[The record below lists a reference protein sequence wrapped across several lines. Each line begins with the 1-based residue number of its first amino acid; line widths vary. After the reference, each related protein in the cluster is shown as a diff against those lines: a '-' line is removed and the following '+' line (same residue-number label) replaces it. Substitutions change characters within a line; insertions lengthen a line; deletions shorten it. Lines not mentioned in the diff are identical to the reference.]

1 MWFVVTAGL
10 LIAFVGGY
18 GARAFL
24 AGWRGEE
31 SPNSASAGLDPRIID
46 GEIERLRARIAILEE
61 SAGAARQAEAANAAK
76 TRFLAAMSHEIRT
89 PLSGVLGMAE
99 LLGDSDVSPEQR
111 SYVDAIRS
119 SGAAL
124 ASLIDEMLDL
134 AKVEAGR
141 LELAAEPFDLT
152 TLVEGAAELLAPR
165 AQGKGLEIATSLAP
179 DLPRALIGDAAR
191 IRQVILNL
199 AGNAIKF
206 TASGG
211 VGVRALRAGEA
222 VRIEVI
228 DTGRGVP
235 LDRREAIFDEFV
247 HACAA
252 DGANGAGLGLA
263 ISRKLAEGM
272 GGRLMLERSDGHG
285 SVFIFEFPLLAQK
298 QSHAAEGVA
307 RAPAPLAMRR
317 ALVVGASPFEAPFLG
332 ERLKGFGAGVER
344 ADGVA
349 AALDALARG
358 PAPDV
363 VIVDCALGAA
373 QAEDIAAAARRA
385 GAGRSLVLLS
395 PFERRALGPGALSRF
410 DGWLVKPVRVDS
422 LLARLDATA
431 RNTQD
436 AAIRSPAP
444 NLCARVLLADDDEVN
459 ALATRRRLERLGAQ
473 VVRAADGLEAVE
485 RAREAMADGGAGLS
499 LILMDL
505 RMPRLD
511 GLEATRRIRA
521 LEAALDAPRTRIVAL
536 TASAF
541 ADERDA
547 ARAAGVDDLL
557 LKPVDADSLRQAVA
571 AAVTASAP
579 LPIAS

>member
-1 MWFVVTAGL
+1 MWFVVFAGL

-18 GARAFL
+18 GARAFV
-24 AGWRGEE
+24 AGWRAEE
-31 SPNSASAGLDPRIID
+31 SPNNAGAGLDPRIID
-46 GEIERLRARIAILEE
+46 GEIERLRAKITSLEA
-61 SAGAARQAEAANAAK
+61 SAGAARQAEAANEAK

-99 LLGDSDVSPEQR
+99 LLGDSDLSPEQR

-124 ASLIDEMLDL
+124 ASLIDEILDL

-206 TASGG
+206 TAAGG
-211 VGVRALRAGEA
+211 VGVRALRAGDI

-235 LDRREAIFDEFV
+235 PERRDAIFDEFV
-247 HACAA
+247 HARAA

-263 ISRKLAEGM
+263 ISRRLAEGM
-272 GGRLMLERSDGHG
+272 GGRLALERSDGHG
-285 SVFIFEFPLLAQK
+285 SVFIFEFPLRENANAM
-298 QSHAAEGVA
+298 SA
-307 RAPAPLAMRR
+307 APAPLAARR

-332 ERLKGFGAGVER
+332 DRLASFGASVER

-349 AALDALARG
+349 AALEALARG

-373 QAEDIAAAARRA
+373 QAEDIATAARRA
-385 GAGRSLVLLS
+385 GAGRALVLFS
-395 PFERRALGPGALSRF
+395 PFERRRMEPGALSHF
-410 DGWLVKPVRVDS
+410 DGWLVKPVRVES
-422 LLARLDATA
+422 LLARLESASGG
-431 RNTQD
+431 TQG
-436 AAIRSPAP
+436 AAIRPPAP
-444 NLCARVLLADDDEVN
+444 NLQARVLLADDDEVN
-459 ALATRRRLERLGAQ
+459 ALATRRRLERLGAE
-473 VVRAADGLEAVE
+473 VIRAADGLEAVE
-485 RAREAMADGGAGLS
+485 RAREAMAADGIGFS
-499 LILMDL
+499 FILMDL
-505 RMPRLD
+505 RMPRVD

-521 LEAALDAPRTRIVAL
+521 LEAAHRAPRTRIVAL

-557 LKPVDADSLRQAVA
+557 LKPVDADSLRETVA
-571 AAVTASAP
+571 AAVAASAP
-579 LPIAS
+579 LSIAS

>member
-1 MWFVVTAGL
+1 MWFVVFAGL

-18 GARAFL
+18 GARAFV
-24 AGWRGEE
+24 AGWRAEE
-31 SPNSASAGLDPRIID
+31 SPNNAGAGLDPRIID
-46 GEIERLRARIAILEE
+46 GEIERLRAKITSLEA
-61 SAGAARQAEAANAAK
+61 SAGAARQAEAANEAK

-99 LLGDSDVSPEQR
+99 LLGDSELSPEQR

-124 ASLIDEMLDL
+124 ASLIDEILDL

-206 TASGG
+206 TAAGG
-211 VGVRALRAGEA
+211 VGVRALRAGDT

-235 LDRREAIFDEFV
+235 PERRDAIFDEFV
-247 HACAA
+247 HARAA

-263 ISRKLAEGM
+263 ISRRLAEGM

-285 SVFIFEFPLLAQK
+285 SVFIFEFPLRENANAM
-298 QSHAAEGVA
+298 SA
-307 RAPAPLAMRR
+307 APAPLAARR

-332 ERLKGFGAGVER
+332 DRLASFGASVER

-349 AALDALARG
+349 AALEALARG

-373 QAEDIAAAARRA
+373 QAEDIATAARRA
-385 GAGRSLVLLS
+385 GAGRALVLFS
-395 PFERRALGPGALSRF
+395 PFERRRMEPGALSHF
-410 DGWLVKPVRVDS
+410 DGWLVKPVRVES
-422 LLARLDATA
+422 LLARLESASGG
-431 RNTQD
+431 TQG
-436 AAIRSPAP
+436 AAIRPPAP
-444 NLCARVLLADDDEVN
+444 NLQARVLLADDDEVN
-459 ALATRRRLERLGAQ
+459 ALATRRRLERLGAE
-473 VVRAADGLEAVE
+473 VIRAADGLEAVE
-485 RAREAMADGGAGLS
+485 RAREAMAADGIGLS

-505 RMPRLD
+505 RMPRVD

-521 LEAALDAPRTRIVAL
+521 LEAAHRAPRTRIVAL

-557 LKPVDADSLRQAVA
+557 LKPVDADSLRETVA
-571 AAVTASAP
+571 AAVAASAP
-579 LPIAS
+579 LSIAS

>member
-1 MWFVVTAGL
+1 MWFVVFAGL

-18 GARAFL
+18 GARAFV
-24 AGWRGEE
+24 AGWRAEE
-31 SPNSASAGLDPRIID
+31 SPNNAGAGLDPRIID
-46 GEIERLRARIAILEE
+46 GEIERLRAKITSLEA
-61 SAGAARQAEAANAAK
+61 SAGAARQAEAANEAK

-99 LLGDSDVSPEQR
+99 LLGDSDLSPEQR

-124 ASLIDEMLDL
+124 ASLIDEILDL

-206 TASGG
+206 TAAGG
-211 VGVRALRAGEA
+211 VGVRALRAGDT

-235 LDRREAIFDEFV
+235 PERRDAIFDEFV
-247 HACAA
+247 HARAA

-263 ISRKLAEGM
+263 ISRRLAEGM
-272 GGRLMLERSDGHG
+272 GGRLALERSDGHG
-285 SVFIFEFPLLAQK
+285 SVFIFEFPLRENANAM
-298 QSHAAEGVA
+298 SA
-307 RAPAPLAMRR
+307 APAPLAARR

-332 ERLKGFGAGVER
+332 DRLASFGASVER

-349 AALDALARG
+349 AALEALARG

-385 GAGRSLVLLS
+385 GAGRALVLFS
-395 PFERRALGPGALSRF
+395 PFERRRMEPGALSHF
-410 DGWLVKPVRVDS
+410 DGWLVKPVRVES
-422 LLARLDATA
+422 LLARLESASGG
-431 RNTQD
+431 TQGV
-436 AAIRSPAP
+436 AIRPPAP
-444 NLCARVLLADDDEVN
+444 NLQARVLLADDDEVN
-459 ALATRRRLERLGAQ
+459 ALATRRRLERLGAE
-473 VVRAADGLEAVE
+473 VIRAADGLEAVE
-485 RAREAMADGGAGLS
+485 RAREAMAADGIGFS

-521 LEAALDAPRTRIVAL
+521 LEAAHRAPRTRIVAL

-557 LKPVDADSLRQAVA
+557 LKPVDADSLRETVA
-571 AAVTASAP
+571 AAVAASAP
-579 LPIAS
+579 LSIAS

>member
-1 MWFVVTAGL
+1 MWFVVFAGL

-18 GARAFL
+18 GARAFV
-24 AGWRGEE
+24 AGWRAEE
-31 SPNSASAGLDPRIID
+31 SPNNAGAGLDPRIID
-46 GEIERLRARIAILEE
+46 GEIERLRAKITSLEA
-61 SAGAARQAEAANAAK
+61 SAGAARQAEAANEAK

-99 LLGDSDVSPEQR
+99 LLGDSELSPEQR

-124 ASLIDEMLDL
+124 ASLIDEILDL

-206 TASGG
+206 TAAGG
-211 VGVRALRAGEA
+211 VGVRALRAGDT

-235 LDRREAIFDEFV
+235 PERRDAIFDEFV
-247 HACAA
+247 HARAA

-263 ISRKLAEGM
+263 ISRRLAEGM
-272 GGRLMLERSDGHG
+272 GGRLALERSDGHG
-285 SVFIFEFPLLAQK
+285 SVFIFEFPLRENANAM
-298 QSHAAEGVA
+298 SA
-307 RAPAPLAMRR
+307 APAPLAMRR

-332 ERLKGFGAGVER
+332 DRLASFGASVER

-349 AALDALARG
+349 AALEALARG

-385 GAGRSLVLLS
+385 GAGRALVLFS
-395 PFERRALGPGALSRF
+395 PFERRRMEPGALSHF
-410 DGWLVKPVRVDS
+410 DGWLVKPVRVES
-422 LLARLDATA
+422 LLARLESASGG
-431 RNTQD
+431 TQG
-436 AAIRSPAP
+436 AAIRPPAP
-444 NLCARVLLADDDEVN
+444 NLQARVLLADDDEVN
-459 ALATRRRLERLGAQ
+459 ALATRRRLERLGAE
-473 VVRAADGLEAVE
+473 VIRAADGLEAVE
-485 RAREAMADGGAGLS
+485 RAREAMAADGIGFS

-505 RMPRLD
+505 RMPRVD

-521 LEAALDAPRTRIVAL
+521 LEAAHRAPRTRIVAL

-557 LKPVDADSLRQAVA
+557 LKPVDADSLRETVA
-571 AAVTASAP
+571 AAVAASAP
-579 LPIAS
+579 LSIAS

>member
-1 MWFVVTAGL
+1 MWFVVFAGL

-18 GARAFL
+18 GARAFV
-24 AGWRGEE
+24 AGWRAEE
-31 SPNSASAGLDPRIID
+31 SPNNAGAGLDPRIID
-46 GEIERLRARIAILEE
+46 GEIERLRAKITSLEA
-61 SAGAARQAEAANAAK
+61 SAGAARQAEAANEAK

-99 LLGDSDVSPEQR
+99 LLGDSELSPEQR

-124 ASLIDEMLDL
+124 ASLIDEILDL

-206 TASGG
+206 TAAGG
-211 VGVRALRAGEA
+211 VGVRALRAGDT

-235 LDRREAIFDEFV
+235 PERRDAIFDEFV
-247 HACAA
+247 HARAA

-263 ISRKLAEGM
+263 ISRRLAQGM
-272 GGRLMLERSDGHG
+272 GGALRLERSSAAG
-285 SVFIFEFPLLAQK
+285 SLFVFEFPL
-298 QSHAAEGVA
+298 
-307 RAPAPLAMRR
+307 RPAPEQAAASSAPPLAVRR
-317 ALVVGASPFEAPFLG
+317 ALIVGASPFEAPFLG
-332 ERLKGFGAGVER
+332 ERLAGYGANVER
-344 ADGVA
+344 ADGVP
-349 AALDALARG
+349 AALDALRRG

-363 VIVDCALGAA
+363 VIVDCALGAQA
-373 QAEDIAAAARRA
+373 AEDIGAAARAA
-385 GAGRSLVLLS
+385 GAGRALVLFS
-395 PFERRALGPGALSRF
+395 PFERRRMEPGALSHF
-410 DGWLVKPVRVDS
+410 DGWLVKPVRVES
-422 LLARLDATA
+422 LLARLESASGG
-431 RNTQD
+431 TQG
-436 AAIRSPAP
+436 AAIRPPAP
-444 NLCARVLLADDDEVN
+444 NLQARVLLADDDEVN
-459 ALATRRRLERLGAQ
+459 ALATRRRLERLGAE
-473 VVRAADGLEAVE
+473 VIRAADGLEAVE
-485 RAREAMADGGAGLS
+485 RAREAMAADGIGFS

-521 LEAALDAPRTRIVAL
+521 LEAAHRAPRTRIVAL

-557 LKPVDADSLRQAVA
+557 LKPVDADSLRETVA
-571 AAVTASAP
+571 AAVAASAP
-579 LPIAS
+579 LSIAS

>member
-1 MWFVVTAGL
+1 MWFVVFAGL

-18 GARAFL
+18 GARAFV
-24 AGWRGEE
+24 AGWRAEE
-31 SPNSASAGLDPRIID
+31 SPNNAGAGLDPRIID
-46 GEIERLRARIAILEE
+46 GEIERLRAKITSLEA
-61 SAGAARQAEAANAAK
+61 SAGAARQAEAANEAK

-99 LLGDSDVSPEQR
+99 LLGDSDLSPEQR

-124 ASLIDEMLDL
+124 ASLIDEILDL

-206 TASGG
+206 TAAGG
-211 VGVRALRAGEA
+211 VGVRALRAGDT

-235 LDRREAIFDEFV
+235 PERRDAIFDEFV
-247 HACAA
+247 HARAA

-263 ISRKLAEGM
+263 ISRRLAEGM
-272 GGRLMLERSDGHG
+272 GGRLALERSDGHG
-285 SVFIFEFPLLAQK
+285 SVFIFEFPLRENANAM
-298 QSHAAEGVA
+298 SA
-307 RAPAPLAMRR
+307 APAPLAMRR

-332 ERLKGFGAGVER
+332 DRLASFGASVER

-349 AALDALARG
+349 AALEALARG

-385 GAGRSLVLLS
+385 GAGRSLVLFS
-395 PFERRALGPGALSRF
+395 PFERRRMEPGALSHF
-410 DGWLVKPVRVDS
+410 DGWLVKPVRVES
-422 LLARLDATA
+422 LLARLESASGG
-431 RNTQD
+431 TQG
-436 AAIRSPAP
+436 AAIRPPAP
-444 NLCARVLLADDDEVN
+444 NLQARVLLADDDEVN
-459 ALATRRRLERLGAQ
+459 ALATRRRLERLGAE
-473 VVRAADGLEAVE
+473 VMRAADGLEAVE
-485 RAREAMADGGAGLS
+485 RAREAMAADGIGFS

-505 RMPRLD
+505 RMPRVD

-521 LEAALDAPRTRIVAL
+521 LEAAHRAPRTRIVAL

-557 LKPVDADSLRQAVA
+557 LKPVDADSLRETVA
-571 AAVTASAP
+571 AAVAASAP
-579 LPIAS
+579 LSIAS

>member
-1 MWFVVTAGL
+1 MWFVVFAGL

-18 GARAFL
+18 GARAFV
-24 AGWRGEE
+24 AGWRAEE
-31 SPNSASAGLDPRIID
+31 SPNNAGAGLDPRIID
-46 GEIERLRARIAILEE
+46 GEIERLRAKITSLEA
-61 SAGAARQAEAANAAK
+61 SAGAARQAEAANEAK

-99 LLGDSDVSPEQR
+99 LLGDSDLSPEQR

-124 ASLIDEMLDL
+124 ASLIDEILDL

-206 TASGG
+206 TAAGG
-211 VGVRALRAGEA
+211 VGVRALRAGDT

-235 LDRREAIFDEFV
+235 PERRDAIFDEFV
-247 HACAA
+247 HARAA

-263 ISRKLAEGM
+263 ISRRLAEGM
-272 GGRLMLERSDGHG
+272 GGRLALERSDGHG
-285 SVFIFEFPLLAQK
+285 SVFIFEFPLRENANAM
-298 QSHAAEGVA
+298 SA
-307 RAPAPLAMRR
+307 APAPLAARR

-332 ERLKGFGAGVER
+332 DRLASFGASVER

-349 AALDALARG
+349 AALEALARG

-385 GAGRSLVLLS
+385 GAGRALVLFS
-395 PFERRALGPGALSRF
+395 PFERRRMEPGALSHF
-410 DGWLVKPVRVDS
+410 DGWLVKPVRVES
-422 LLARLDATA
+422 LLARLESASGG
-431 RNTQD
+431 TQG
-436 AAIRSPAP
+436 AAIRPPAP
-444 NLCARVLLADDDEVN
+444 NLQARVLLADDDEVN
-459 ALATRRRLERLGAQ
+459 ALATRRRLERLGAE
-473 VVRAADGLEAVE
+473 VIRAADGLEAVE
-485 RAREAMADGGAGLS
+485 RAREAMAADGIGFS

-505 RMPRLD
+505 RMPRVD

-521 LEAALDAPRTRIVAL
+521 LEAAHRAPRTRIVAL

-557 LKPVDADSLRQAVA
+557 LKPVDADSLRETVA
-571 AAVTASAP
+571 AAVAASAP
-579 LPIAS
+579 LSIAS